1 MLEEKK
7 LQTDF
12 TKSPKYFSFG
22 TQPIVPH
29 VKFTW
34 KELHVNFTLIFMW
47 NSHEIHVKFVWS
59 ENHVNYF
66 MWISRETSSREIHV
80 KITWL
85 SHNFN
90 VKSLSREIHV
100 NFTWNFKQFL
110 NNPDYFFSRC
120 VFYFSTGW
128 ELLNSIYNTFDYTKV
143 IYNQI
148 TVMHNNKNPLAI

>member
-34 KELHVNFTLIFMW
+34 KELHVKFTW
-47 NSHEIHVKFVWS
+47 NPREIRVKWK
-59 ENHVNYF
+59 
-66 MWISRETSSREIHV
+66 SRE
-80 KITWL
+80 L
-85 SHNFN
+85 F
-90 VKSLSREIHV
+90 HV
-100 NFTWNFKQFL
+100 NFTWNIFTWNSCENSHDFHTILTWNPFHVKFMWINSCEFHVKFQTNLKQPWL
-110 NNPDYFFSRC
+110 FFSRC